1 MNSKHELDKI
11 AVMKDGILYCRT
23 RMLEGQTLRS
33 VNDLADTLDL
43 KLLTGVDFNVPL
55 LHRNS
60 PLAMSVA
67 LHLHYAVYNPKVKET
82 IYRFSLQRV
91 RILKGRSLFSEISED
106 CTMCKRLRKK
116 YIEARMG
123 PL

>member
-1 MNSKHELDKI
+1 MRDR
-11 AVMKDGILYCRT
+11 ILYCRT

-43 KLLTGVDFNVPL
+43 KSLTGVDFNVPL

-67 LHLHYAVYNPKVKET
+67 LHLHYSVYNHKGKET
-82 IYRFSLQRV
+82 IYRLSLQIV
-91 RILKGRSLFSEISED
+91 RILKG
-106 CTMCKRLRKK
+106 
-116 YIEARMG
+116 
-123 PL
+123 